1 MRQGS
6 IFVKPEPPKPPR
18 GRLIRY
24 VLWTAFKR
32 LLMTFGAI
40 FLLGIV
46 MGSVLSA
53 GSGSGAPRV
62 LPDKFALYL
71 PLDGGFPEH
80 EDVAVPYGLGPPV
93 VTLRHVIDALDLA
106 AGDKKVAGLV
116 VDLKSVEMSVA
127 QMQELRAALLRFRAS
142 GKPAYIYAASY
153 GEMGRG
159 LGSYYLASAFDEI
172 WMQPMGEVS
181 ITGISVEMPF
191 FRGAL
196 EKIGVEP
203 QFFARKEYKN
213 VFESVSAR
221 KMSPQSRQMMEGL
234 VGDIAGDLVSGIAQ
248 GREMG
253 EDGVRDLIDRGLFMD
268 KAAAEAGLVDH
279 IDDFE
284 TLQENVSQAVTGK
297 PDGEFDDV
305 FAGIEEYV
313 HSTASKASHAVG
325 KKHHVALVY
334 LVGTIVQSGYGD
346 GMVAADDIAADIV
359 DAADDEDIKSIVMR
373 IDSPGGSPVASETI
387 RRAILRAKAKGKK
400 VIVSMGGAAASGGY
414 WVAAPADRIFA
425 LPGTLTGSIGVAG
438 GKVSLAGLWG
448 KADVN
453 WESVNYGANANMLSF
468 NAPFDESGATA
479 MNDMMDTIYDGFISR
494 VAEGRNMTEEKAGR
508 IARGH
513 VWTGKQAAANGLVD
527 ELGGLDAALDYA
539 AKDLGATDRRDLR
552 VIVLPR
558 PLSVFE
564 KMADLIGKT
573 VHMGRDIGILA
584 QHYNMIR
591 QADALTVW
599 QPLTVR

>member
-1 MRQGS
+1 
-6 IFVKPEPPKPPR
+6 
-18 GRLIRY
+18 
-24 VLWTAFKR
+24 
-32 LLMTFGAI
+32 MTFGAI
-40 FLLGIV
+40 FLLGII
-46 MGSVLSA
+46 MGAVLSA
-53 GSGSGAPRV
+53 GAGSGAPRP

-93 VTLRHVIDALDLA
+93 MTLRHVIDAIDLA
-106 AGDKKVAGLV
+106 AGDKRVAGLV
-116 VDLKSVEMSVA
+116 ADLKGLEMSVA
-127 QMQELRAALLRFRAS
+127 QMQELRAAVLRFRAS
-142 GKPAYIYAASY
+142 GKPAHIYAPSY
-153 GEMGRG
+153 GEMGHG
-159 LGSYYLASAFDEI
+159 LGAYYLASAFDEI

-181 ITGISVEMPF
+181 VAGISVEMPF

-213 VFESVSAR
+213 VFESASAR

-248 GREMG
+248 GRGMG
-253 EDGVRDLIDRGLFMD
+253 EDGIRALIDRGFFMD

-284 TLQENVSQAVTGK
+284 TLQANVSQAVTGK

-305 FAGIEEYV
+305 FADIEEYV
-313 HSTASKASHAVG
+313 HAAAHKAASAGG
-325 KKHHVALVY
+325 KKHRIALIY

-346 GMVAADDIAADIV
+346 GMVPGDDIAADIV
-359 DAADDEDIKSIVMR
+359 DAADDKDIKSIVLR

-425 LPGTLTGSIGVAG
+425 MPGTLTGSIGVAG
-438 GKVSLAGLWG
+438 GKVSLAGLWD
-448 KADVN
+448 KAGVN
-453 WESVNYGANANMLSF
+453 WESVDYGANANMFSF
-468 NAPFDESGATA
+468 NAPFDKSGTA
-479 MNDMMDTIYDGFISR
+479 VMNDMMDTIYDGFIAR
-494 VAEGRNMTEEKAGR
+494 VAEGRGLTKEKTDR

-513 VWTGKQAAANGLVD
+513 VWTGKQAVANGLVD

-539 AKDLGATDRRDLR
+539 AKELGGKNRRDLR
-552 VIVLPR
+552 VVILPR
-558 PLSVFE
+558 PVSLFE
-564 KMADLIGKT
+564 KIADLLGKT
-573 VHMGRDIGILA
+573 VHMGRGIGALA
-584 QHYNMIR
+584 QHYNIAL
-591 QADALTVW
+591 QADALAVW